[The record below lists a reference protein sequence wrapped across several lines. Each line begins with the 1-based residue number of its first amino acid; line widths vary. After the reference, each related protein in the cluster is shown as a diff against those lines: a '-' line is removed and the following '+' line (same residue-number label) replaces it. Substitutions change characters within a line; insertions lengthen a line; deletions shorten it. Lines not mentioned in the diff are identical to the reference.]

1 MKKILV
7 MSTGGTISQKAE
19 GGQMRIAYSSRD
31 LLSKIDTSSELD
43 FVDVS
48 QAVGAELRLEHLFD
62 IRDLVVERSDC
73 DGYLLISGT
82 DSMEEIAFGLD
93 LLLLVEPKKPFVITG
108 AAKPT
113 DIPGYDGEANLR
125 AAIAVL
131 ESPEASTLGVLVVM
145 NDNVHPARYLRK
157 HDSAMIGTL
166 FQSHP
171 GPIAQIRS
179 GKPLFYYTALPP
191 MQRCLSAQRKK
202 VNNRV
207 MIWTMTLDPI
217 LSEAML
223 EGLDGLVLAGMGTGS
238 IARSVVELLSPKWTS
253 KIPIVITSR
262 CPVGL
267 NYDDYYYRGS
277 LEKYESK
284 GFQILGYEQLNP
296 LQARLKLILEMAS
309 QL

>member
-1 MKKILV
+1 VKILIMV
-7 MSTGGTISQKAE
+7 FGGTISQRAIE
-19 GGQMRIAYSSRD
+19 GKMQVAYSGRE
-31 LLSKIDTSSELD
+31 LLSTVETAADLD
-43 FVDVS
+43 FVDIS
-48 QAVGAELRLEHLFD
+48 HRSGAELRLEHLFNV
-62 IRDLVVERSDC
+62 RDLVAERSDC
-73 DGYLLISGT
+73 DGYMLILGT
-82 DSMEEIAFGLD
+82 DGMEEIAYGLD
-93 LLLLVEPKKPFVITG
+93 LLLEPKKPFVITG

-125 AAIAVL
+125 AALAVL

-145 NDNVHPARYLRK
+145 NDSIHPARYLRK
-157 HDSAMIGTL
+157 HDSAMMGEL

-179 GKPLFYYTALPP
+179 GKPLFYYCGLPL
-191 MQRCLSAQRKK
+191 MQRFVKAQREKAS
-202 VNNRV
+202 NRV
-207 MIWTMTLDPI
+207 MVWTMTVDPI
-217 LSEAML
+217 LPEAML
-223 EGLDGLVLAGMGTGS
+223 ESLDGLVLAGMGSGS
-238 IARSVVELLSPKWTS
+238 IARSVVEQLAPKWTS

-309 QL
+309 EL

>member
-19 GGQMRIAYSSRD
+19 GGQMRVVYSSQE
-31 LLSKIDTSSELD
+31 LFSHIDTDVRLD

-82 DSMEEIAFGLD
+82 DSMEEVAFGLD
-93 LLLLVEPKKPFVITG
+93 LLLEPKKPFVITG

-125 AAIAVL
+125 AALAVL
-131 ESPEASTLGVLVVM
+131 ESPEASELGVLIAM
-145 NDNVHPARYLRK
+145 NDNVHPARYVRK
-157 HDSAMIGTL
+157 HDSGLMGTL

-179 GKPLFYYTALPP
+179 GKPLFYYCGLPL
-191 MQRCLSAQRKK
+191 MQRFVKAQREKAS
-202 VNNRV
+202 NRV
-207 MIWTMTLDPI
+207 MVWTMTVDPI
-217 LSEAML
+217 LPEALL

-238 IARSVVELLSPKWTS
+238 IATSVVEQLAPKWTS
-253 KIPIVITSR
+253 RIPVVITSR

-267 NYDDYYYRGS
+267 NYDDYYYKGS
-277 LEKYESK
+277 LKKYESR
-284 GFQILGYEQLNP
+284 GFRILGYEELNP
-296 LQARLKLILEMAS
+296 LQARLKLLLEMAS
-309 QL
+309 TAA

>member
-31 LLSKIDTSSELD
+31 LLSKIDTIAELD

-48 QAVGAELRLEHLFD
+48 QAVGAELKLEHLFD
-62 IRDLVVERSDC
+62 VRDLVVERSDC

-82 DSMEEIAFGLD
+82 DSMEEMAFGLD
-93 LLLLVEPKKPFVITG
+93 LLLEPQKPFVITG

-125 AAIAVL
+125 ASLAVL

-145 NDNVHPARYLRK
+145 NDNIHPARYLRK
-157 HDSAMIGTL
+157 HDSALMGVL

-179 GKPLFYYTALPP
+179 GKPLYYYCGLPL
-191 MQRCLSAQRKK
+191 MQRFVNAQREKAS
-202 VNNRV
+202 NRV
-207 MIWTMTLDPI
+207 MTWTMTLDPI
-217 LSEAML
+217 LL
-223 EGLDGLVLAGMGTGS
+223 EGALQNLNGLVLAGMGSGS
-238 IARSVVELLSPKWTS
+238 LASTIIDQLSPAWTS
-253 KIPIVITSR
+253 VMPIVLTSR

-267 NYDDYYYRGS
+267 NYDDYYYKGS
-277 LEKYESK
+277 LEKYENK
-284 GFQILGYEQLNP
+284 GFRILGYEQLNP

-309 QL
+309 VP

>member
-31 LLSKIDTSSELD
+31 LFSKIDTIAELD

-93 LLLLVEPKKPFVITG
+93 LLLEPKKTFVITG

-125 AAIAVL
+125 AALAVL

-157 HDSAMIGTL
+157 HDSAMMGAL

-179 GKPLFYYTALPP
+179 GKPLFYYCGLPL
-191 MQRCLSAQRKK
+191 MQRFVKARREDAS
-202 VNNRV
+202 NRV
-207 MIWTMTLDPI
+207 MLWTMTVDPI
-217 LSEAML
+217 LPEALL

-238 IARSVVELLSPKWTS
+238 LATSVVEQLSPKWTS
-253 KIPIVITSR
+253 KIRMVLTSR
-262 CPVGL
+262 CAVGL
-267 NYDDYYYRGS
+267 NFDDYYYRGS